1 VAPANYFWI
10 GVVFVIIKAIHETGH
25 GVLTRRFGGQV
36 PEFGVMLLV
45 LFPSPYVDASSAWS
59 FPSKWQR
66 AAVGA
71 GGMLFE
77 LAVAAGAAL
86 VWVATRSDPGALA
99 HQLAFNAMFT
109 ASVTTIFFNANPL
122 MRFDGYYILSD
133 MLEVPN
139 LMQRSMRMLQH
150 LCQKYIY
157 RLEHTRAPSSN
168 PAEQAILVVYGI
180 AAMIYR
186 VFLFFGI
193 TLYLLGQLFA
203 LGLVLAVWSAAAW
216 FLLPLGKFVH
226 WLAASPQVG
235 ERRAR
240 AIATTLGL
248 VALFTVV
255 FGIIP
260 LPDHRRA
267 SGVVESLQRNGIY
280 FSVDAFIESAHK
292 RLGDEVKKGDVIVEC
307 RSPDLE
313 QRIELVEARLA
324 ELESIERASLVK
336 NPAQAQQARER
347 MDATHDM
354 LRVLRE
360 RLALLK
366 VRAPHDGVLVAGV
379 GGVDPGSVVGAF
391 AKRGQMLCEIV
402 DTGHV
407 RVTAPL
413 STAQASP
420 LIELPRERYSVQ
432 VRPYSQP
439 ERLVKGSGVTI
450 VPAGQKVL
458 PHPALG
464 YSGGGTI
471 ETEGQDRTGL
481 VAKTPQFI
489 VRVAGLDDGGAEW
502 LGNPGERV
510 KLRFALPSRPLL
522 GQWLDR
528 VERLLQGRVQL

>member
-1 VAPANYFWI
+1 
-10 GVVFVIIKAIHETGH
+10 
-25 GVLTRRFGGQV
+25 
-36 PEFGVMLLV
+36 MLLV

-86 VWVATRSDPGALA
+86 VWLATRTEPGALV
-99 HQLAFNAMFT
+99 HQLAYNAMFT
-109 ASVTTIFFNANPL
+109 ASVTTVFFNANPL

-157 RLEHTRAPSSN
+157 RLEHTRSPSSSR
-168 PAEQAILVVYGI
+168 AEQAILVVYGI

-193 TLYLLGQLFA
+193 TLYLLGKLFA

-216 FLLPLGKFVH
+216 FILPTGKFIH
-226 WLAASPQVG
+226 WLAASPQVS

-240 AIATTLGL
+240 AIATTVGL
-248 VALFTVV
+248 AALFAVV
-255 FGIIP
+255 FGMIP
-260 LPDHRRA
+260 VPDHRRA
-267 SGVVESLQRNGIY
+267 AGVVESVQHSGI
-280 FSVDAFIESAHK
+280 FFGVDGFIESAPK
-292 RLGDEVKKGDVIVEC
+292 RLGDEVKKGDLIVAC

-336 NPAQAQQARER
+336 SPAQAQLARER
-347 MDATHDM
+347 MDATRDM
-354 LRVLRE
+354 LRVLRD
-360 RLALLK
+360 RLAMLQ

-379 GGVDPGSVVGAF
+379 GGVDPGTVVGAY

-420 LIELPRERYSVQ
+420 LLELPREKYSVQ
-432 VRPYSQP
+432 VRPYSRP
-439 ERLVKGSGVTI
+439 ERLVKGSGVMI
-450 VPAGQKVL
+450 VPAGQKAL

-464 YSGGGTI
+464 YTGGGTI
-471 ETEGQDRTGL
+471 ETEAQDKSGL
-481 VAKTPQFI
+481 VSKTPQFI
-489 VRVAGLDDGGAEW
+489 VRVSGLDDGGTEW

-522 GQWLDR
+522 GQWFDR